1 MCLGLFNPQYRYE
14 DERLRDLTG
23 ELYFGDADGNIIGKL
38 GSISEA
44 ELTSDDEKFLDS
56 TEMTFE
62 GEFTTDP
69 MRAFLPQ
76 GLYNGYVLK
85 RDGYLSPKNGWV

>member
-1 MCLGLFNPQYRYE
+1 MA
-14 DERLRDLTG
+14 D

-38 GSISEA
+38 GNISEA
-44 ELTSDDEKFLDS
+44 ELTSDDCDDKMFLGS

-62 GEFTTDP
+62 GEFTADP

-85 RDGYLSPKNGWV
+85 RDGFLSPKNGWV

>member
-1 MCLGLFNPQYRYE
+1 MA
-14 DERLRDLTG
+14 DEI
-23 ELYFGDADGNIIGKL
+23 YFGDADGNIIGKL
-38 GSISEA
+38 GSISEV
-44 ELTSDDEKFLDS
+44 ELTSDDCDEKMLLGS

-62 GEFTTDP
+62 GEFTADP

-85 RDGYLSPKNGWV
+85 RDGYLSPKNGWIK

>member
-1 MCLGLFNPQYRYE
+1 MT
-14 DERLRDLTG
+14 D

-38 GSISEA
+38 GSISEV
-44 ELTSDDEKFLDS
+44 ELTSDDCDEKMLLDS

-85 RDGYLSPKNGWV
+85 RDGYLSPKNGWIE

>member
-1 MCLGLFNPQYRYE
+1 MA
-14 DERLRDLTG
+14 D

-38 GSISEA
+38 GSISEV
-44 ELTSDDEKFLDS
+44 ELTSDDYDDKTLLGS

-62 GEFTTDP
+62 GRFTADP
-69 MRAFLPQ
+69 TRAFLPQ

-85 RDGYLSPKNGWV
+85 RDGYLSPKNGWI

>member
-1 MCLGLFNPQYRYE
+1 MA
-14 DERLRDLTG
+14 DEV
-23 ELYFGDADGNIIGKL
+23 YFGDADENIIGKL
-38 GSISEA
+38 RSISEV
-44 ELTSDDEKFLDS
+44 ELTSDDCDVKMLLDS

-62 GEFTTDP
+62 GKFAVDP

-85 RDGYLSPKNGWV
+85 RDGYLSPKNGWI

>member
-1 MCLGLFNPQYRYE
+1 MT
-14 DERLRDLTG
+14 D

-38 GSISEA
+38 GSISEV
-44 ELTSDDEKFLDS
+44 ELTSDDEKMLLDS

-62 GEFTTDP
+62 GEFTADP
-69 MRAFLPQ
+69 FRAFLPQ

-85 RDGYLSPKNGWV
+85 RDGYLSPKNGWVK